1 MSQQQPAYIIKGAD
15 VDLSIFL
22 QIRDANGITLP
33 YDLTAKTVSVSYKNT
48 NNVLVTKVAPDVDV
62 VDPVYANVILKLT
75 DVDTEALKVG
85 FFDFDV
91 IVVEAADTKIWKFEK
106 SVTVKDRVR

>member
-1 MSQQQPAYIIKGAD
+1 MSQQQSAYIIKGAD

-22 QIRDANGITLP
+22 QIQEANGITLP
-33 YDLTAKTVSVSYKNT
+33 YDLTSKTVSVSYKNSS
-48 NNVLVTKVAPDVDV
+48 NVLVTKVDPQVEV
-62 VDPVYANVILKLT
+62 VDAVYANVILHLT

-91 IVVEAADTKIWKFEK
+91 IVVEASDTKIWKFEK